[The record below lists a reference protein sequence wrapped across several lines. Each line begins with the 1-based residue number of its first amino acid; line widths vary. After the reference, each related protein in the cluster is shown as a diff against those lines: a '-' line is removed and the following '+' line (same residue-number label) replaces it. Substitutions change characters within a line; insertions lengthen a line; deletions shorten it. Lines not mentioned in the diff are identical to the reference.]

1 MAGARP
7 LAALLSPTRNGH
19 LALIPPHLRRCVN
32 GSPGRARRRKHRK
45 TRSSSMRSFL
55 PTRTASWSSCDT
67 PPRPLGLPN
76 QPTSQPNQAYLQQ
89 LVPQDRGPRHLHPG
103 HPRPNSR
110 SEFFFLGS
118 RLVFLFFNSPCPFV
132 VRHLSFMHRTLSP
145 LLSLALLYI
154 TTVMCRFCIH
164 TSAVHSSGVFYL
176 NLHSS

>member
-110 SEFFFLGS
+110 SEFFFSWFSPGFSFFQLSVSFCCAPLEFYASYSFPPAFS
-118 RLVFLFFNSPCPFV
+118 RSV
-132 VRHLSFMHRTLSP
+132 VYHYRHVPIL
-145 LLSLALLYI
+145 
-154 TTVMCRFCIH
+154 H
-164 TSAVHSSGVFYL
+164 THVCCSQIGRAHV
-176 NLHSS
+176 